1 MKNSRKIITF
11 LICTA
16 MLCTAFSCGQT
27 EEPAVDEPAISESQ
41 SESEES
47 TESKGEPA
55 KTSSASKTDSKTTKT
70 TAAATTAETKPA
82 VSSAVTGKP
91 SASSGSSSGNSHS
104 ASAGSD
110 SGNTSQS
117 GGSSSGNAS
126 GGSSAGGSSSGSS
139 SSGGSSSG
147 GSSSGNSASGGS
159 QNNSSASNQ
168 QPAETPEQPE
178 EKVYT
183 GEIQLGSSPHISGS
197 NLSTSG
203 SKAIITG
210 GGDFH
215 ISGSVSDG
223 QLEVNTTEKVKIFLD
238 GVSITNS
245 SGPAIQVTNA
255 KRFTLVLMEGTTSE
269 LRDGGSDKIN
279 DGAIFS
285 NDTIEIRGKGTLNIT
300 AENAHGI
307 ASDDDVVIE
316 NGNINVT
323 AVKSGIFAHDDI
335 TLNSGNL
342 NIQGGTNGIKSKGT
356 INVNGGYSIIT
367 GGTKEE
373 KSSVYAGTS
382 LNYTGGYLFAAGNMV
397 TAPAS
402 SANPFAVAGFSN
414 SQSGGT
420 SVIMYLN
427 GGEAVNFTPANNFK
441 CVMMLSPDITEGSSF
456 GVDIG
461 GKYFGDYKI
470 AETQNVF
477 TLD

>member
-1 MKNSRKIITF
+1 M
-11 LICTA
+11 LTA
-16 MLCTAFSCGQT
+16 AFSCGQT
-27 EEPAVDEPAISESQ
+27 EEPAVDDVAISASQ
-41 SESEES
+41 SETEES
-47 TESKGEPA
+47 SESKD
-55 KTSSASKTDSKTTKT
+55 KSTTTSSKAKSGSKASETTAAT
-70 TAAATTAETKPA
+70 TAAAKSSGISTTT
-82 VSSAVTGKP
+82 SKP
-91 SASSGSSSGNSHS
+91 SGSSGSSSGNSHS
-104 ASAGSD
+104 GSGSSVSD
-110 SGNTSQS
+110 NSQQS

-126 GGSSAGGSSSGSS
+126 SGSPADSPSGGSSSAGSP
-139 SSGGSSSG
+139 SG
-147 GSSSGNSASGGS
+147 GSSSGNPSSGGS
-159 QNNSSASNQ
+159 RNNSSSSGQ

-178 EKVYT
+178 EKIYT
-183 GEIQLGSSPHISGS
+183 GEIKLGSSPQISGS
-197 NLSTSG
+197 SLTVSD

-223 QLEVNTTEKVKIFLD
+223 QLEINTVEKVKIFLD

-245 SGPAIQVTNA
+245 NGPAIQVTNA

-316 NGNINVT
+316 NGNINIT
-323 AVKSGIFAHDDI
+323 AVKSGIYAHDDI

-356 INVNGGYSIIT
+356 VNVNGGYAIIT

-382 LNYTGGYLFAAGNMV
+382 LNYTGGYLFAAGNMA

-402 SANPFAVAGFSN
+402 SANPYAVAGFSA

-420 SVIMYLN
+420 SVSMYLN
-427 GGEAVNFTPANNFK
+427 GEEAVNFTPVNNFK

-456 GVDIG
+456 GVDVG
-461 GKYFGDYKI
+461 GNYFGDYEI
-470 AETQNVF
+470 SGTQNVF
-477 TLD
+477 TIE

>member
-1 MKNSRKIITF
+1 
-11 LICTA
+11 

-27 EEPAVDEPAISESQ
+27 DEPAVDEPVISASQ

-91 SASSGSSSGNSHS
+91 SASSGLSSGNGNS
-104 ASAGSD
+104 ASVGSG

-117 GGSSSGNAS
+117 GGNSSGNAS
-126 GGSSAGGSSSGSS
+126 GGSSAGGSSSNS
-139 SSGGSSSG
+139 SSSG

-159 QNNSSASNQ
+159 QNNSSSSNQ
-168 QPAETPEQPE
+168 QPAETLEQSE

-238 GVSITNS
+238 GVSISNS

-356 INVNGGYSIIT
+356 VNVNGGYSIIT

-373 KSSVYAGTS
+373 KSSVYAGTA

-402 SANPFAVAGFSN
+402 SANPFAVAGFST
-414 SQSGGT
+414 SQSGGI
-420 SVIMYLN
+420 SVSMYLN
-427 GGEAVNFTPANNFK
+427 GREAVNFTPANNFK

-461 GKYFGDYKI
+461 GNYFGDYEI
-470 AETQNVF
+470 SETQNVF

>member
-1 MKNSRKIITF
+1 
-11 LICTA
+11 

-27 EEPAVDEPAISESQ
+27 DEPAVDEPVISASQ

-47 TESKGEPA
+47 TENKGETA
-55 KTSSASKTDSKTTKT
+55 KTSSASKTESKTTKT
-70 TAAATTAETKPA
+70 TAAATTAEAKPTG
-82 VSSAVTGKP
+82 SSAVTASKLSG
-91 SASSGSSSGNSHS
+91 SSGSSSGNSSS
-104 ASAGSD
+104 ASAGSG

-117 GGSSSGNAS
+117 GGNSSGNAS
-126 GGSSAGGSSSGSS
+126 GGSSAGGNSSNS
-139 SSGGSSSG
+139 SSSG

-159 QNNSSASNQ
+159 QNNSSSSNQ

-178 EKVYT
+178 EQVYT

-356 INVNGGYSIIT
+356 VNVNGGYSIIT

-373 KSSVYAGTS
+373 KSSVYAGTA

-402 SANPFAVAGFSN
+402 SANPFAVAGFST

-420 SVIMYLN
+420 SVSMYLN
-427 GGEAVNFTPANNFK
+427 GREAVNFTPANNFK

-461 GKYFGDYKI
+461 GNYFGDYEI
-470 AETQNVF
+470 SGTQNVF

>member
-1 MKNSRKIITF
+1 
-11 LICTA
+11 

-27 EEPAVDEPAISESQ
+27 DEPAVDEPVISASQ

-70 TAAATTAETKPA
+70 TAAETTAETKPA
-82 VSSAVTGKP
+82 VSSAVTGKL
-91 SASSGSSSGNSHS
+91 SASSGLSSGNSNS
-104 ASAGSD
+104 ASAGSG
-110 SGNTSQS
+110 SENTPQS
-117 GGSSSGNAS
+117 GGSSSGSTS
-126 GGSSAGGSSSGSS
+126 GGSSAGGNSSNS
-139 SSGGSSSG
+139 SSSG

-159 QNNSSASNQ
+159 QNNSSSSNQ
-168 QPAETPEQPE
+168 QPAETLEQSE

-269 LRDGGSDKIN
+269 LGDGGSDKIN

-356 INVNGGYSIIT
+356 VNVNGGYSIIT

-373 KSSVYAGTS
+373 KSSVYAGTA

-402 SANPFAVAGFSN
+402 SANPFAVAGFST

-420 SVIMYLN
+420 SVSMYLN
-427 GGEAVNFTPANNFK
+427 GREAVNFTPANNFK

-461 GKYFGDYKI
+461 GNYFGDYEI
-470 AETQNVF
+470 SETQNVF

>member
-27 EEPAVDEPAISESQ
+27 DEPAVDEPVISASQ

-47 TESKGEPA
+47 TENKGEPA

-91 SASSGSSSGNSHS
+91 SASSGLSSGNGNS
-104 ASAGSD
+104 ASVGSG

-117 GGSSSGNAS
+117 GGNSSGNAS
-126 GGSSAGGSSSGSS
+126 GGSSAGGSSSNS
-139 SSGGSSSG
+139 SSSG

-159 QNNSSASNQ
+159 QNNSASSNQ
-168 QPAETPEQPE
+168 QPSETPEQPE

-356 INVNGGYSIIT
+356 VNVNGGYSIIT

-373 KSSVYAGTS
+373 KSSVYAGTA

-402 SANPFAVAGFSN
+402 SANPFAVAGFST

-420 SVIMYLN
+420 SVSMYLN
-427 GGEAVNFTPANNFK
+427 GREAVNFTPANNFK

-461 GKYFGDYKI
+461 GNYFGDYEI
-470 AETQNVF
+470 SGTQNVF

>member
-27 EEPAVDEPAISESQ
+27 DEPAVDEPVISASQ

-70 TAAATTAETKPA
+70 TAAETTAETKPA
-82 VSSAVTGKP
+82 VSSAVTGKL
-91 SASSGSSSGNSHS
+91 SASSGLSSGNSNS
-104 ASAGSD
+104 ASAGSG
-110 SGNTSQS
+110 SENTPQS
-117 GGSSSGNAS
+117 GGSSSGSTS
-126 GGSSAGGSSSGSS
+126 GGSSAGGNSSNS
-139 SSGGSSSG
+139 SSSG

-159 QNNSSASNQ
+159 QNNSSSSNQ
-168 QPAETPEQPE
+168 QPAETLEQSE

-356 INVNGGYSIIT
+356 VNVNGGYSIIT

-373 KSSVYAGTS
+373 KSSVYAGTA

-402 SANPFAVAGFSN
+402 SANPFAVAGFST

-420 SVIMYLN
+420 SVSMYLN
-427 GGEAVNFTPANNFK
+427 GREAVNFTPANNFK

-461 GKYFGDYKI
+461 GNYFGDYEI
-470 AETQNVF
+470 SETQNVF

>member
-1 MKNSRKIITF
+1 
-11 LICTA
+11 

-27 EEPAVDEPAISESQ
+27 DEPAVDEPVISASQ

-47 TESKGEPA
+47 TENKGEPA

-82 VSSAVTGKP
+82 VSSAVTDKP
-91 SASSGSSSGNSHS
+91 SASSGLSSGNGNS
-104 ASAGSD
+104 ASVGSG

-117 GGSSSGNAS
+117 GGNSSGNAS
-126 GGSSAGGSSSGSS
+126 GGSSAGGSSTGGS

-147 GSSSGNSASGGS
+147 GSSSGNSAYGGS
-159 QNNSSASNQ
+159 QNNSASSNQ

-223 QLEVNTTEKVKIFLD
+223 QIEVNTTEKVKIFLD
-238 GVSITNS
+238 GVSISNS

-356 INVNGGYSIIT
+356 VNVNGGYSIIT

-373 KSSVYAGTS
+373 KSSVYAGTA

-402 SANPFAVAGFSN
+402 SANPFAVAGFST

-420 SVIMYLN
+420 SVSMYLN
-427 GGEAVNFTPANNFK
+427 GREAVNFTPANNFK

-461 GKYFGDYKI
+461 GNYFGDYEI
-470 AETQNVF
+470 SGTQNVF

>member
-27 EEPAVDEPAISESQ
+27 DEPAVDEPVISASQ

-47 TESKGEPA
+47 TENKGETA
-55 KTSSASKTDSKTTKT
+55 KTSSASKTESKTTKT
-70 TAAATTAETKPA
+70 TAAATTAEAKPTG
-82 VSSAVTGKP
+82 SSAVTASKLSG
-91 SASSGSSSGNSHS
+91 SSGSSSGNSSS
-104 ASAGSD
+104 ASAGSG

-117 GGSSSGNAS
+117 GGNSSGNAS
-126 GGSSAGGSSSGSS
+126 GGSSAGGNSSNS
-139 SSGGSSSG
+139 SSSG

-159 QNNSSASNQ
+159 QNNSSSSNQ

-178 EKVYT
+178 EQVYT

-356 INVNGGYSIIT
+356 VNVNGGYSIIT

-373 KSSVYAGTS
+373 KSSVYAGTA

-402 SANPFAVAGFSN
+402 SANPFAVAGFST

-420 SVIMYLN
+420 SVSMYLN
-427 GGEAVNFTPANNFK
+427 GREAVNFTPANNFK

-461 GKYFGDYKI
+461 GNYFGDYEI
-470 AETQNVF
+470 SGTQNVF